1 MKLTTAAPSGS
12 NCSCVSA
19 LDHRNKFRAQPAAFL
34 CPATMCVDR
43 TEVGA
48 HVQKEGDGGTTTYII
63 PVCKNHASQIGQTIT
78 VNDYIPLVSTD
89 VAETC
94 AKPQQ

>member
-1 MKLTTAAPSGS
+1 MKLTIAAPSGS
-12 NCSCVSA
+12 NCSCGSW
-19 LDHRNKFRAQPAAFL
+19 LDHWNKFSGQPAAFL
-34 CPATMCVDR
+34 CPATMCVDK

-48 HVQKEGDGGTTTYII
+48 HVQKEGDGSKPAYII

-89 VAETC
+89 ISETC
-94 AKPQQ
+94 GKPEK